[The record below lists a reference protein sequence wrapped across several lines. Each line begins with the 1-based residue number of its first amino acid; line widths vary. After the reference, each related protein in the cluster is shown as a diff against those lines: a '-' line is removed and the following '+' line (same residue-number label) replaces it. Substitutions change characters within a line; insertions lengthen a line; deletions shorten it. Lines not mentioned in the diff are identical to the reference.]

1 MRQLLLLALARL
13 KHLSVTEA
21 GDGVEGMRKLANA
34 AYDLVITDIN
44 MPILD
49 GFKFVKWLRTDPKHK
64 DIPVLVVT
72 TRASEEDRK
81 RALDL
86 GADAFLSKPIHA
98 AQVIAT
104 VEELLKMA
112 GARGRNETANK

>member
-1 MRQLLLLALARL
+1 MRQLLVLALARL

-21 GDGVEGMRKLANA
+21 GDGVEGMRKFADA
-34 AYDLVITDIN
+34 TFDLVITDIN
-44 MPILD
+44 MPMLD
-49 GFKFVKWLRTDPKHK
+49 GFKFVKWLRNDPKYK

-72 TRASEEDRK
+72 TRSSEEDRK

-86 GADAFLSKPIHA
+86 GADAYLSKPIHA

-112 GARGRNETANK
+112 GARRRSETTNQ